1 MDLNVTQDVTFG
13 VKGRKQTLRFTAD
26 VYNFTNMLNK
36 NWGVYDVPTT
46 TTPLTYVGLVGNKPS
61 FSFPYY
67 NATTKTPLQQS
78 WKHDVTSMASRYQI
92 QLGVR
97 YIF

>member
-1 MDLNVTQDVTFG
+1 MTQDVTFN

-26 VYNFTNMLNK
+26 IYNFTNLLNK

-46 TTPLTYVGLVGNKPS
+46 TTPLTFTNTFKGNMPV
-61 FSFPYY
+61 FSFPYI
-67 NATTKTPLQQS
+67 NSATKAPLQQA
-78 WKHDVTSMASRYQI
+78 WKHDTGNASRYQV

>member
-1 MDLNVTQDVTFG
+1 MNVTQDVTFN

-46 TTPLTYVGLVGNKPS
+46 TTPLTFTGTFQGNKPV
-61 FSFPYY
+61 FTFPYY
-67 NATTKTPLQQS
+67 NTATKTPLQQS
-78 WKHDVTSMASRYQI
+78 WKHDASTTSPSRYQI